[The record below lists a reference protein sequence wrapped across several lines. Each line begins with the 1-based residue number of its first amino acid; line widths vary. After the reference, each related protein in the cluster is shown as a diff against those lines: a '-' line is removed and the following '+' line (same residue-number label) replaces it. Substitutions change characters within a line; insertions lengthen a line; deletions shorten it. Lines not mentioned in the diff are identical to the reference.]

1 METLRDYGL
10 VRASK
15 KTGKIDTSMTALG
28 KGLLGMWAL
37 QNTTR
42 TKHTVIFDLDSGEIV
57 AHYTGSDSGFPKVE
71 KNTGEYVSE
80 ELLEEFQK
88 ERAI

>member
-1 METLRDYGL
+1 MEKLRDFGL

-15 KTGKIDTSMTALG
+15 KTGKIDTSMVALG

-37 QNTTR
+37 QNTT
-42 TKHTVIFDLDSGEIV
+42 KSKQTVIFDLDSGEIV
-57 AHYTGSDSGFPKVE
+57 AHYTGTDSGFPKVE
-71 KNTGEYVSE
+71 KNTGEFVSYDI
-80 ELLEEFQK
+80 LAEFQK